1 MKVGLVINAP
11 NVHQGGGLSLL
22 TAVLDSLDDSFQGC
36 LVLDERMELPDGLS
50 DRIPLHRI
58 RPTILGRLLGEWHLR
73 KWAGFNDVVL
83 CFGNLPPL
91 FKLRAKVF
99 VFVQNRYQV
108 DPRNLREFPLFSRLK
123 ITLERFWFAWGKRNV
138 RQYIVQTPSMQR
150 AIHKQL
156 GKPSIILPF
165 NRNPRGHKRTLQSFR
180 DRKHATYDFI
190 YVASGEPHKN
200 HHRLIAAWALL
211 AEDEIR
217 PSLCLTLEK
226 TRFPDLCA
234 WVEHKKMSLNLNIT
248 NVGILSNEEIQSLYD
263 EARALIYPSDFE
275 TLGLPMIEARCAGL
289 PILAS
294 ELDYVRDLVD
304 PEQTFD
310 PNSPVSIA
318 RAVKRFLGKPE
329 RPLPLTDAK
338 TFLAKLLNEVA

>member
-1 MKVGLVINAP
+1 M
-11 NVHQGGGLSLL
+11 
-22 TAVLDSLDDSFQGC
+22 
-36 LVLDERMELPDGLS
+36 
-50 DRIPLHRI
+50 
-58 RPTILGRLLGEWHLR
+58 
-73 KWAGFNDVVL
+73 
-83 CFGNLPPL
+83 
-91 FKLRAKVF
+91 
-99 VFVQNRYQV
+99 
-108 DPRNLREFPLFSRLK
+108 
-123 ITLERFWFAWGKRNV
+123 
-138 RQYIVQTPSMQR
+138 
-150 AIHKQL
+150 
-156 GKPSIILPF
+156 
-165 NRNPRGHKRTLQSFR
+165 
-180 DRKHATYDFI
+180 
-190 YVASGEPHKN
+190 
-200 HHRLIAAWALL
+200 IAAWALL
-211 AEDEIR
+211 AEDGIR

-248 NVGILSNEEIQSLYD
+248 NVGILPNEEIQSLYH

>member
-1 MKVGLVINAP
+1 MNMGLVINAP

-22 TAVLDSLDDSFQGC
+22 TAILDSLDDSFQGF
-36 LVLDERMELPDGLS
+36 LVLDERMEIPDCLPDS
-50 DRIPLHRI
+50 IPVHRI
-58 RPTILGRLLGEWHLR
+58 RPTIIGRLLGEWQLR

-108 DPRNLREFPLFSRLK
+108 EPRSLREFPLISIFR
-123 ITLERFWFAWGKRNV
+123 ITLERTWFVMRKRNV
-138 RQYIVQTPSMQR
+138 WQYIVQTPSMQR
-150 AIHKQL
+150 AIQKQL

-165 NRNPRGHKRTLQSFR
+165 SKNPRGHKRTLQSFR

-200 HHRLIAAWALL
+200 HYRLIEAWAML
-211 AEDEIR
+211 AKDGIR
-217 PSLCLTLEK
+217 PNLCLTIEK

-234 WVEHKKMSLNLNIT
+234 WVEYKKMSLNLNIT
-248 NVGILSNEEIQSLYD
+248 NVGILPNEEIQSLYH